1 MQRWN
6 AKGYPYSKTKVNA
19 LTNGGQVQKYR
30 TYARKGGCTRFRTA
44 EPKKRCF
51 GKYHDMHQCTTIVL
65 IIVKN
70 YCTEVQALIYIERME
85 YTVKEIAD
93 QTGTYKVRVE
103 RYLKANS
110 IEPEYVLGGRNT
122 KYYSEQVMLD
132 YIDFIKEK
140 EQEENNNNA
149 TEIETLKDSL
159 ELKRENRFLTE
170 QLKENQKQIEHLNA
184 TIELISSQNNE
195 RISDL
200 KDGMETLKA
209 ELRNKNSERNQQ
221 NQTIEILMSQ
231 NKKLLELLEQA
242 KQQQTPPIAPEA
254 IGPDEKIEEEKKPVK
269 TSKKGILER
278 IFKHE

>member
-1 MQRWN
+1 
-6 AKGYPYSKTKVNA
+6 
-19 LTNGGQVQKYR
+19 
-30 TYARKGGCTRFRTA
+30 
-44 EPKKRCF
+44 
-51 GKYHDMHQCTTIVL
+51 
-65 IIVKN
+65 
-70 YCTEVQALIYIERME
+70 ME

-110 IEPEYVLGGRNT
+110 IDPIYVLGGRNT
-122 KYYSEQVMLD
+122 KYYSEQVLLD
-132 YIDFIKEK
+132 YIDFIEEKEK
-140 EQEENNNNA
+140 EENNSNA

-170 QLKENQKQIEHLNA
+170 QLKENQKQIEQLNA
-184 TIELISSQNNE
+184 TIEIISSQNNE

-209 ELRNKNSERNQQ
+209 ELRNKDSERIQQ
-221 NQTIEILMSQ
+221 NHTIEMLMNQ

-242 KQQQTPPIAPEA
+242 QMPQTAPEA
-254 IGPDEKIEEEKKPVK
+254 EKLVKPH
-269 TSKKGILER
+269 KKGILER